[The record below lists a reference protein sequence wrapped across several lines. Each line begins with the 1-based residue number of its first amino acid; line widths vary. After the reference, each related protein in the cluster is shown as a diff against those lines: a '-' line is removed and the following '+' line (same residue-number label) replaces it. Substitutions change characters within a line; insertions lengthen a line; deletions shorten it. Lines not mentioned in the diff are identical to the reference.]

1 MMTVIYLTIIV
12 ASGLMSYLI
21 VWLIK
26 QRFSQALL
34 DIPNER
40 SSHQQPTP
48 RGGGLGFI
56 IAFAVTSAIYTYV
69 VSLSTPAT
77 DELKLIPLLP
87 LWLVYIPLIAVGIFD
102 DRGGVSA
109 IIRYLVQLF
118 AAILAV
124 TVFGSFPWP
133 LLSQFGELGSIL
145 SILLTIISITALI
158 NLYNFMD
165 GLDGLVAGVTTVQL
179 GLLANLL
186 NQPIWWLLVAALLG
200 FICWNWF
207 PAKIFMGDAGST
219 FLGASVA
226 MAFLN
231 YGKEP
236 VPAVYALAIALP
248 MIGDAVYTLARRL
261 YHREN
266 IFQAHRTHLYQ
277 RLQQSG
283 WSHAQVATT
292 YICITIMVASS
303 ISIWGSYAAIISM
316 IGIATLIILGEL
328 YLQSRSLA

>member
-1 MMTVIYLTIIV
+1 MDLLLSLVSFIISLLTV
-12 ASGLMSYLI
+12 A
-21 VWLIK
+21 LIK
-26 QRFSQALL
+26 QRFSRHLL
-34 DIPNER
+34 DTPNER
-40 SSHQQPTP
+40 SSHTQPTP

-69 VSLSTPAT
+69 VSLFTPVA
-77 DELKLIPLLP
+77 DKLQLIPLLP

-124 TVFGSFPWP
+124 TAFGSFPWP
-133 LLSQFGELGSIL
+133 WLSQLGEFGSIL
-145 SILLTIISITALI
+145 SSLLTIISITALI
-158 NLYNFMD
+158 NFYNFMD

-179 GLLANLL
+179 GLLALLL
-186 NQPIWWLLVAALLG
+186 NQPILWLLVAALLG
-200 FICWNWF
+200 FLWWNWS

-226 MAFLN
+226 MALLN

-236 VPAVYALAIALP
+236 VPALYALAISLP

-283 WSHAQVATT
+283 WSHALVATT
-292 YICITIMVASS
+292 YICITLMVDSS
-303 ISIWGSYAAIISM
+303 ISIWGTYAAMISVLV
-316 IGIATLIILGEL
+316 IATLIILGEL
-328 YLQSRSLA
+328 YLQSRSEA